1 MKDFVM
7 YLCAPV
13 LAIFYFV
20 MFVASSVWTLLVAIV
35 AQIIFLLAMLMPS
48 PLDDKLYKMVEYIL
62 DHSWNPLKKFF
73 ESPPAK
79 DMIIFIGI
87 PASGKSTFYEKNFAA
102 THTHISLDILHTRNR
117 EDGMLEDTL
126 ISEKSCVI
134 DNTNVTAAE
143 RAKYIEAG
151 KKYGYKV
158 IGYYFRS
165 AIDEC
170 RIRNDQRQGKTQ
182 VPEIALRN
190 KIAHLERP
198 SKQEGFDELF
208 YVKIEDNNFIISQ
221 FQEV

>member
-20 MFVASSVWTLLVAIV
+20 MFVALSIWNLLVAIV

-62 DHSWNPLKKFF
+62 DHFWNPLKKFF
-73 ESPPAK
+73 EPPPAK

-87 PASGKSTFYEKNFAA
+87 PASGKTTFYQQNFAEK
-102 THTHISLDILHTRNR
+102 HVHISLDILHTRNR

-165 AIDEC
+165 SIDEC
-170 RIRNDQRQGKTQ
+170 RIRNAQRQGKKQ
-182 VPEIALRN
+182 VPEVALRN
-190 KIAHLERP
+190 KAAHLERP
-198 SKQEGFDELF
+198 SMQEGFDELY
-208 YVKIEDNNFIISQ
+208 YVKIVEDKFETTQ
-221 FQEV
+221 YDEA

>member
-20 MFVASSVWTLLVAIV
+20 MFVASSVWNLLVAIV

-73 ESPPAK
+73 EPPPAK

-87 PASGKSTFYEKNFAA
+87 PASGKSTFYEQNFAEK
-102 THTHISLDILHTRNR
+102 HVHISLDILHTRNR

-126 ISEKSCVI
+126 ISGKSCVI
-134 DNTNVTAAE
+134 DNTNVTADE

-151 KKYGYKV
+151 KRYGYKV

-170 RIRNDQRQGKTQ
+170 RIRNNQRQGKKQ
-182 VPEIALRN
+182 VPEVALRN
-190 KIAHLERP
+190 KAVHLERP
-198 SKQEGFDELF
+198 SMQEGFDELF
-208 YVKIEDNNFIISQ
+208 YVKIENNNFVISR
-221 FQEV
+221 FQGV

>member
-1 MKDFVM
+1 MDIPEPEM
-7 YLCAPV
+7 
-13 LAIFYFV
+13 I
-20 MFVASSVWTLLVAIV
+20 
-35 AQIIFLLAMLMPS
+35 ML
-48 PLDDKLYKMVEYIL
+48 
-62 DHSWNPLKKFF
+62 
-73 ESPPAK
+73 
-79 DMIIFIGI
+79 IGI
-87 PASGKSTFYEKNFAA
+87 PASGKSTFYRQRFAE
-102 THTHISLDILHTRNR
+102 THLQISLDILHSRVR
-117 EDGMLEDTL
+117 EMEVLQAALAAG
-126 ISEKSCVI
+126 KSCVI

-165 AIDEC
+165 SIDEC
-170 RIRNDQRQGKTQ
+170 RIRNDQRQGKKQ